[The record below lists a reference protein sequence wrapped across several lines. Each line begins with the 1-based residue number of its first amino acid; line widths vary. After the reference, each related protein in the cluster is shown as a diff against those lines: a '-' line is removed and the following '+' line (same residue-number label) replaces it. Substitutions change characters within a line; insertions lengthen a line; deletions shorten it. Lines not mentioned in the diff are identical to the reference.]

1 MKNSVTYCLTALL
14 VIATLLP
21 IVWIF
26 SQSIKTEAEIFS
38 IPPVLVPR
46 QVTLDNFIE
55 VFDYFGFAVPLLR
68 SLLVAGSTTL
78 ITIVIAALGGY
89 GLSRYPIPGAKF
101 VLLFIIVTR
110 MIMPAAL
117 LTPMYYVFN
126 FFGLIDTPFAII
138 IADLTMTVP
147 LGVWLLKAFF
157 DDLPIEIEEAAL
169 IDGAGTLGIIWR
181 IVVPIAMAGI
191 IVVALLSFQASWS
204 DYMLAVSFAPGF
216 RVGSTAI
223 AGMISSYKIWWGD
236 IAAGGLL
243 FSIPLIIIAVV
254 LEKYLVRGLT
264 AGAVKA

>member
-1 MKNSVTYCLTALL
+1 MKKTVFYCLSALL
-14 VIATLLP
+14 VIVTLLP

-26 SQSIKTEAEIFS
+26 SQSMKTEAEIFS
-38 IPPVLVPR
+38 IPPVLIPK
-46 QVTLDNFIE
+46 QVTLGNFIE
-55 VFDYFGFAVPLLR
+55 VFSYFGFAVPLLR

-89 GLSRYPIPGAKF
+89 GLSRYPVPGAKF
-101 VLLFIIVTR
+101 VLFFIIVTR

-117 LTPMYYVFN
+117 LTPLYYVFN
-126 FFGLIDTPFAII
+126 FFKIIDTPIAII

-157 DDLPIEIEEAAL
+157 DDLPTEIEEAAM
-169 IDGAGTLGIIWR
+169 IDGTSTFEIIWR
-181 IVVPIAMAGI
+181 IVVPIAMSGI
-191 IVVALLSFQASWS
+191 IVVALLSFTASWS

-223 AGMISSYKIWWGD
+223 AGMVSSYKIWWGD

-243 FSIPLIIIAVV
+243 YSIPLMIIAVM